1 MRSDKERK
9 AREEKRAGENEI
21 QRGGSETEGESAGGV
36 EAVQR
41 SKLGGERKRG
51 WKRKSEPERMRAVSG
66 ETKQK

>member
-1 MRSDKERK
+1 MIKREKPGRKKELEKMRYSEEG
-9 AREEKRAGENEI
+9 ARR
-21 QRGGSETEGESAGGV
+21 RGKVRGGV